1 MKEEELR
8 QNPSDGII
16 LVMKLPWFTL
26 LNCPL
31 FLVTTE
37 SNPSIELR
45 LSLHRVLHHVCV
57 CLQVVIALSG
67 GELVY
72 FEMDMVS
79 ELGRDVVTGRALAP
93 VLYALFFCLSEL
105 LTSLF

>member
-1 MKEEELR
+1 M
-8 QNPSDGII
+8 
-16 LVMKLPWFTL
+16 MKLPLFTS
-26 LNCPL
+26 LNCQL
-31 FLVTTE
+31 YLLTAE
-37 SNPSIELR
+37 GNPSIELR
-45 LSLHRVLHHVCV
+45 LSLHCVLHHVCV

-93 VLYALFFCLSEL
+93 VLYALFFSLSVL
-105 LTSLF
+105 LTSIS